1 MSEHESVKCAA
12 LTQNGDPCRNYA
24 QEDDTYCYIH
34 RNYEESAVETTVI
47 VSTDADA
54 ESSEVVETESV
65 IAETAVTPPSPI
77 TTTAPNASDENLAR
91 MSQLVDELDVLVT
104 ELKGAFAAN
113 GRSNAIYTPA
123 RLAALLRD
131 SLDKLPVDVQ
141 NGVLE
146 NFEGMTKE
154 DLMDPDTWK
163 GLAYMMSYSARFQA
177 EQVVDKVDNRLP
189 ERIQSRRMFGRVRAR
204 IARHTPDMVKELFAT
219 FEDAD
224 LDDFLDPDTWK
235 GMWFMMDYA
244 IRDQLDQMKVRVMG
258 EEDDEF
264 EVEIA

>member
-1 MSEHESVKCAA
+1 MNEDQPQKCAA
-12 LTQNGDPCRNYA
+12 LTHQGTPCRNYA
-24 QEDDTYCYIH
+24 QHGDLYCRVH
-34 RNYEESAVETTVI
+34 ENYEEQEAAVE
-47 VSTDADA
+47 AA
-54 ESSEVVETESV
+54 A
-65 IAETAVTPPSPI
+65 IAPAKP
-77 TTTAPNASDENLAR
+77 AASDENLER

-104 ELKGAFAAN
+104 ELKGVFVEN
-113 GRSNAIYTPA
+113 GRSAAIYTPA

-131 SLDKLPVDVQ
+131 SLDKLPIDVQ

-177 EQVVDKVDNRLP
+177 GQVVDRVDNRLP
-189 ERIQSRRMFGRVRAR
+189 ERVQSRRLFGRVRAR
-204 IARHTPDMVKELFAT
+204 ISRHTPEMVKELFAT
-219 FEDAD
+219 FDDAT

-244 IRDQLDQMKVRVMG
+244 IRDQLDQVKVRVMG

-264 EVEIA
+264 EIDIEVETA

>member
-1 MSEHESVKCAA
+1 MNEHQSKKCAA
-12 LTQNGDPCRNYA
+12 KTHQGEPCRNYA
-24 QEDDTYCYIH
+24 QHDNLYCRVH
-34 RNYEESAVETTVI
+34 ENYEERLAAEEAAPVAAVASA
-47 VSTDADA
+47 
-54 ESSEVVETESV
+54 
-65 IAETAVTPPSPI
+65 
-77 TTTAPNASDENLAR
+77 ENLER

-104 ELKGAFAAN
+104 ELKGVFMEN
-113 GRSNAIYTPA
+113 GRSSAIYSPA

-131 SLDKLPVDVQ
+131 SLDKLPIDVQ

-177 EQVVDKVDNRLP
+177 EQVVDSVDNRLP
-189 ERIQSRRMFGRVRAR
+189 ERMQSRRLFGRIRAR
-204 IARHTPDMVKELFAT
+204 VSRHTPDTVKEIFAT
-219 FEDAD
+219 FEDAS

-244 IRDQLDQMKVRVMG
+244 IRDQLDQVKDRVLG
-258 EEDDEF
+258 EEEEEF
-264 EVEIA
+264 EVEVA

>member
-1 MSEHESVKCAA
+1 MSENQPKKCAA
-12 LTQNGDPCRNYA
+12 TTHQGDPCRNYA
-24 QEDDTYCYIH
+24 QHGDLYCRVH
-34 RNYEESAVETTVI
+34 ENYEEKVAASSA
-47 VSTDADA
+47 
-54 ESSEVVETESV
+54 
-65 IAETAVTPPSPI
+65 AVP
-77 TTTAPNASDENLAR
+77 APVNSAASDENLAR

-104 ELKGAFAAN
+104 ELKGVFVEN
-113 GRSNAIYTPA
+113 GRSASVYTPA

-131 SLDKLPVDVQ
+131 SLNSLPIDVQ

-177 EQVVDKVDNRLP
+177 DQVVDRVDNRLP
-189 ERIQSRRMFGRVRAR
+189 ERIQSRRLFGRVRAR
-204 IARHTPDMVKELFAT
+204 ISRHTPEMVKELFAT

-244 IRDQLDQMKVRVMG
+244 IRDQLDQVKVRVMG
-258 EEDDEF
+258 EEDEEF
-264 EVEIA
+264 EVEVV

>member
-1 MSEHESVKCAA
+1 MSENQPKKCAA
-12 LTQNGDPCRNYA
+12 KTHQGDPCRNYA
-24 QEDDTYCYIH
+24 QHGDLYCRVH
-34 RNYEESAVETTVI
+34 ENYEENTAVEAAT
-47 VSTDADA
+47 
-54 ESSEVVETESV
+54 
-65 IAETAVTPPSPI
+65 IAPVNPA
-77 TTTAPNASDENLAR
+77 ASGENLAR

-104 ELKGAFAAN
+104 ELKGVFVEN
-113 GRSNAIYTPA
+113 GRSAAIYTPA

-131 SLDKLPVDVQ
+131 SLDKLPTDVQ

-189 ERIQSRRMFGRVRAR
+189 ERIQSRHLFGRVRAR
-204 IARHTPDMVKELFAT
+204 ISRHTPEMVKELFAT

-244 IRDQLDQMKVRVMG
+244 IRDQLDQVKVRVMG
-258 EEDDEF
+258 EEEEEF
-264 EVEIA
+264 EVEVA

>member
-1 MSEHESVKCAA
+1 MNENQPQKCAA
-12 LTQNGDPCRNYA
+12 RTHQGEPCRNYA
-24 QEDDTYCYIH
+24 QHGSLYCRVH
-34 RNYEESAVETTVI
+34 ENYEEKE
-47 VSTDADA
+47 
-54 ESSEVVETESV
+54 
-65 IAETAVTPPSPI
+65 AVTEPAAI
-77 TTTAPNASDENLAR
+77 TPAAPAASDENLAR

-104 ELKGAFAAN
+104 ELKGVFVKN
-113 GRSNAIYTPA
+113 GRSAAIYTPA

-131 SLDKLPVDVQ
+131 SLDKLPIDVQ

-177 EQVVDKVDNRLP
+177 EQVVDRVDNRLP
-189 ERIQSRRMFGRVRAR
+189 ERIQSRRLFGRVRAR

-219 FEDAD
+219 FEDAE

-244 IRDQLDQMKVRVMG
+244 IRDQLDQVKVRVMG
-258 EEDDEF
+258 EEEEEF
-264 EVEIA
+264 EIEIEVETA